1 MQENSTELQIVPCV
15 PREHLLFLPSVL
27 EGKKNHVVIHQ
38 LFSYSLSTTNISK
51 SAVVLRRA
59 LELKLEQQKV
69 TVSGEKDGAG
79 SCPLV

>member
-1 MQENSTELQIVPCV
+1 MW
-15 PREHLLFLPSVL
+15 LFTSGVL
-27 EGKKNHVVIHQ
+27 
-38 LFSYSLSTTNISK
+38 SATNVSK

-79 SCPLV
+79 SCPGV